1 MKLDLTDLYQAQ
13 RQLDQHIQTQ
23 HGVDYRSTR
32 SKRTLAL
39 LVEVGELINET
50 RAFKFWSLKA
60 PSEKPIILDEYADG
74 IHFFLSLGLDVGSN
88 KMVYDIVRPSN
99 DVVAQSL
106 NVYEAI
112 IVLHQD
118 FNITVFEVA
127 FQAYLNMMILLG
139 FDTQDVVEGY
149 FKKLGVN
156 YTRQQTKY

>member
-1 MKLDLTDLYQAQ
+1 MKIDLTDLYQAQ
-13 RQLDQHIQTQ
+13 RQLDEHIQTQ

-60 PSEKPIILDEYADG
+60 PSEKPIIVDEYADG
-74 IHFFLSLGLDVGSN
+74 IHFFLSLGLDVGSH
-88 KMVYDIVRPSN
+88 KMVYEIITPSHDIVEQALS
-99 DVVAQSL
+99 
-106 NVYEAI
+106 VYET
-112 IVLHQD
+112 VMSLHQG
-118 FNITVFEVA
+118 FTITTLEVA

-139 FDTQDVVEGY
+139 FDTQDVVDGY

-156 YTRQQTKY
+156 YTRQQTNY